1 MSGGFSL
8 RGAACAAAVTVFA
21 AFAVPPDQVR
31 AQGILDGLACGNG
44 ISIPGITGDRDGPP
58 LAPPPSQAPFV
69 GFNEDAV
76 AGIHGIA
83 PIDYVELVRTIGGN
97 TLRTNIDWR
106 NAEPKRNCWDLEWW
120 GHWRDLYLSAVSRGV
135 RPIFIIGG
143 APGWAR
149 DQTPAER
156 DCSGYAGCVFPPRR
170 EMDPEWTEF
179 ASEVARSFPEALIEV
194 WNEPNLGS
202 MWSNGPNPERWAEL
216 VVLASSAIEAGS
228 PGTEVIA
235 GGLLG
240 IRSTKGPGLE
250 VSLREFLARAYAATP
265 TIEGHV
271 DYLGLHPYTTRGRIG
286 RKSAFRRA
294 FHDMRAI
301 RDANRDPTPILVTE
315 FGISTNSPGVDE
327 QRQLAL
333 LDRVHDT
340 VLAAPGVAGIVYH
353 RVIEPRDTTDDPQE
367 IGYAWLRHGRTPPEP
382 RPVFCHFAARADRGY
397 LGC

>member
-1 MSGGFSL
+1 
-8 RGAACAAAVTVFA
+8 
-21 AFAVPPDQVR
+21 
-31 AQGILDGLACGNG
+31 
-44 ISIPGITGDRDGPP
+44 
-58 LAPPPSQAPFV
+58 
-69 GFNEDAV
+69 
-76 AGIHGIA
+76 
-83 PIDYVELVRTIGGN
+83 
-97 TLRTNIDWR
+97 
-106 NAEPKRNCWDLEWW
+106 
-120 GHWRDLYLSAVSRGV
+120 
-135 RPIFIIGG
+135 
-143 APGWAR
+143 
-149 DQTPAER
+149 
-156 DCSGYAGCVFPPRR
+156 
-170 EMDPEWTEF
+170 
-179 ASEVARSFPEALIEV
+179 
-194 WNEPNLGS
+194 